1 MKKLLAI
8 YAIAL
13 LLTSCA
19 SASDVEDAT
28 SSNTENTTSSEG
40 SSGNEDIREDSEQE
54 ESSGTPGVGDTIE
67 GDDFTI
73 KLNSVRTD
81 TEGTLGSGPDE
92 EVYLI
97 ADFSITNLTDESES
111 ISSLLAFEL
120 QGSDGYQYDQAIFV
134 DTKGSMDGDVPPQ
147 GLLRGEIAF
156 DVPILDSY
164 SISYQHSLFG
174 DSVFFEFG
182 LDDAPS
188 AESAAETEA
197 ASESAGGS
205 TAAAAVGDTVS
216 VGEFE
221 ITVNSVETLSSGS
234 LTDPDNDFFLL
245 IDATIANNSDE
256 DETIS
261 SLLSFDLRGSDGFS
275 YDIDIFAPEKGS
287 LDGDVRAGGILRG
300 QIAFDVEDLEYYDFT
315 FEPSLFGNDQ
325 ATFRINNSD
334 LG

>member
-8 YAIAL
+8 SAVSL
-13 LLTSCA
+13 LLTAC
-19 SASDVEDAT
+19 AT
-28 SSNTENTTSSEG
+28 SSEVDDTTSDSTNTSSSET
-40 SSGNEDIREDSEQE
+40 SSTNEDVRADTEQE
-54 ESSGTPGVGDTIE
+54 TSSGTPGVGDTIE
-67 GDDFTI
+67 DDDYTI
-73 KLNSVRTD
+73 KLNSVRTVD
-81 TEGTLGSGPDE
+81 EGTLGSGPDE
-92 EVYLI
+92 DVYLV

-111 ISSLLAFEL
+111 ISSLLSFEL

-134 DTKGSMDGDVPPQ
+134 DTKGSMDGDVPAQ

-164 SISYQHSLFG
+164 TISYQHNLFG

-205 TAAAAVGDTVS
+205 SSAASVGETVS
-216 VGEFE
+216 VGDFE

-234 LTDPDNDFFLL
+234 LTDPENDFFLL
-245 IDATIANNSDE
+245 IDATVANNSDE
-256 DETIS
+256 DESIS

-300 QIAFDVEDLEYYDFT
+300 QIAFDVEDLDYYDFT

>member
-8 YAIAL
+8 SAITL
-13 LLTSCA
+13 LLTACA
-19 SASDVEDAT
+19 SASEVEDTTSEST
-28 SSNTENTTSSEG
+28 SSDTSS
-40 SSGNEDIREDSEQE
+40 SNEDVREANEQE
-54 ESSGTPGVGDTIE
+54 TDSGTPGVGDTIE
-67 GDDFTI
+67 DDDYTI
-73 KLNSVRTD
+73 KLNSVRTVD
-81 TEGTLGSGPDE
+81 EGTLGSGPDE
-92 EVYLI
+92 EVYLV

-111 ISSLLAFEL
+111 ISSLLSFEL
-120 QGSDGYQYDQAIFV
+120 QGSDGYQYDQALFV
-134 DTKGSMDGDVPPQ
+134 DTKGSMDGDVPAQ

-164 SISYQHSLFG
+164 TISYEHSLFG
-174 DSVFFEFG
+174 DPVFFEFG
-182 LDDAPS
+182 LDDTPS
-188 AESAAETEA
+188 AESAEETEA

-205 TAAAAVGDTVS
+205 SSAASVGETVS
-216 VGEFE
+216 VGDFE

-234 LTDPDNDFFLL
+234 LTEPDNDFFLL

-256 DETIS
+256 DESIS

-300 QIAFDVEDLEYYDFT
+300 QIAFDVEDLDYYDFT

-325 ATFRINNSD
+325 ANFRINNSD